1 MSIQGREECP
11 VVDFDHWSHE
21 YAQAPD
27 EFNLRYSAK
36 CPIGY
41 SEHHG
46 GYWFVT
52 GYPELSEVV
61 HDDET
66 FSSRHDLPNGTTP
79 YLGTQH
85 PPTPFRV
92 APLESDP
99 PEHSLWR
106 TGLAGHFS
114 PKAVARYL
122 PWIRDLADQL
132 IDEHIES
139 GSIDLL
145 NDLTSPLASTVNMKI
160 LGVPVERG
168 PEFGHLSHA
177 IAFTSPATPEFAQ
190 IYADYQNA
198 VASLEEILHERR
210 ADPRDD
216 VISLLAHM
224 DFGGRKLTDA
234 EAMEALDLIVSAG
247 IDTTASGM
255 ASALKYLDDHPDQRQ
270 KLIDDPELIPKAAE
284 EFLRYFSPVQ
294 VLARTATRDTEIG
307 GQRIRAGE
315 RVLVSWQAANL
326 DERVFPDPT
335 TLHFDRFPNRHAAFG
350 LGVHRCLGAHIARAD
365 LKIVLSEVL
374 NRMPDYILAEGVR
387 GYDCIGVVRGFV
399 SLPATFSPGRRV
411 GAKVS

>member
-1 MSIQGREECP
+1 VPTEQREHGP
-11 VVDFDHWSHE
+11 TVDFDHWSHE
-21 YAQAPD
+21 YAKAPD
-27 EFNLRYSAK
+27 EFNLRYGAR
-36 CPIGY
+36 CPVAW

-61 HDDET
+61 HDDAT
-66 FSSRHDLPNGTTP
+66 YSSRHDLPNGATP

-106 TGLAGHFS
+106 QGLAGHFS

-122 PWIRDLADQL
+122 PWIAELTRSL

-139 GSIDLL
+139 GEIDLL
-145 NDLTSPLASTVNMKI
+145 NDLTSPLAATVNMKI
-160 LGVPVERG
+160 LGAPVERG
-168 PEFGHLSHA
+168 PEFAHLSHA
-177 IAFTSPATPEFAQ
+177 IAYTSPATPEFAR
-190 IYADYQNA
+190 IYGEYQDA
-198 VASLEEILHERR
+198 VASLREVLLRKR
-210 ADPRDD
+210 ADPADD

-224 DFGGRKLTDA
+224 DFGDRTLTDD

-270 KLIDDPELIPKAAE
+270 RLIDDPTLIPKAAE

-294 VLARTATRDTEIG
+294 VLARTATRDTELG
-307 GQRIRAGE
+307 GQRIREGE
-315 RVLVSWQAANL
+315 RVLVSWAAANL
-326 DERVFPDPT
+326 DERVFTEPT
-335 TLHFDRFPNRHAAFG
+335 DLRFDRFPNRHAAFG

-365 LKIVLSEVL
+365 FKIMLTEVLS
-374 NRMPDYILAEGVR
+374 RMPDYALADGVR
-387 GYDCIGVVRGFV
+387 AYDCIGVVRGYV
-399 SLPATFSPGRRV
+399 SLPATFTPGPRT
-411 GAKVS
+411 G